1 MLARNVSFNSFES
14 AIQVDRKGPVM
25 NPSTST
31 PTSTP
36 KFSQRSHASGDQP
49 ISVLMARALAQPD
62 LISLAAGF
70 VDQKSLPAEIVR
82 EACER
87 LLSRPE
93 QGRAALQYG
102 TTAGHLGLREA
113 ICHHLATADGISAEG
128 LASRCIVTAGSNQL
142 LHLIAEAILD
152 EGDVVL
158 CAAPTYLVFMGTLAG
173 VHAVSWSVKTDHE
186 GMVPE
191 SIEEALNEFEARGEL
206 ERVKAIYS
214 VTYYDNPQGIS
225 TTPSRR
231 AEIVEIAK
239 RWSKHHKIYVI
250 DDTAYRELRYEG
262 RDEPSL
268 LAYDETGSHV
278 IETGTFSKSFSPGI
292 RVGWGVI
299 PSELFT
305 VLEQL
310 KGNIDFGSPNFSQ
323 ALMAEIL
330 TSGAHTQQV
339 ETLRATYSE
348 KRDAMLAAMDPAFAG
363 LEGVHW
369 VHPKG
374 GLYVWLTLPENVS
387 TGPQGKLFDEAIQ
400 RGVLYVPGQ
409 YCYPEQGVRGLSNT
423 IRLSFGV
430 QSPVRI
436 QEGIDA
442 LADAVKAVI

>member
-1 MLARNVSFNSFES
+1 L
-14 AIQVDRKGPVM
+14 ILKGLVM
-25 NPSTST
+25 NPPTTT
-31 PTSTP
+31 PDSIT
-36 KFSQRSHASGDQP
+36 KFSQRSLASGDQP

-70 VDQKSLPAEIVR
+70 VDQSSLPVEIVR

-102 TTAGHLGLREA
+102 TTAGHRGLREA
-113 ICHHLATADGISAEG
+113 ICQNLATADRISGEG
-128 LASRCIVTAGSNQL
+128 LAARCIVTAGSNQL
-142 LHLIAEAILD
+142 LHLVAEAILD

-173 VHAVSWSVKTDHE
+173 VHAVSWSVRTDHQ

-191 SIEEALNEFEARGEL
+191 AVEEALSEFEARGEL

-225 TTPSRR
+225 TTAARR
-231 AEIVEIAK
+231 AEMVEIAK

-262 RDEPSL
+262 QDEPSL
-268 LAYDETGSHV
+268 LSYDETGSHV

-323 ALMAEIL
+323 SLMADIL
-330 TSGAHTQQV
+330 ESGAHAQQV
-339 ETLRATYSE
+339 ETLRAVYSE
-348 KRDAMLAAMDPAFAG
+348 KRDAMLTAMEPAFAG
-363 LEGVHW
+363 VEGVHW

-374 GLYVWLTLPENVS
+374 GLYVWLTLPEHLS
-387 TGPQGKLFDEAIQ
+387 TGPQGRLFDEAIR

-409 YCYPEQGVRGLSNT
+409 YCFPEQGVAGLPNT

-430 QSPVRI
+430 QSPERI
-436 QEGIDA
+436 QEGIVA
-442 LADAVKAVI
+442 LAEAVKAVI